1 MVHPFLGIVAAVT
14 RECVGREDEGGAA
27 VAGTA
32 EVTDPEQGCRRCI
45 PTDQETTEGAQT
57 QVTGR

>member
-1 MVHPFLGIVAAVT
+1 VVHPFLGIVATVT

-32 EVTDPEQGCRRCI
+32 EVTDPEQGRRRRI
-45 PTDQETTEGAQT
+45 PTDQETTKRAQT
-57 QVTGR
+57 QVTGK

>member
-1 MVHPFLGIVAAVT
+1 VFEGIVAAVT
-14 RECVGREDEGGAA
+14 GECIGREDEGGAA

-32 EVTDPEQGCRRCI
+32 EVTDPEQGRRRRI

-57 QVTGR
+57 QVTGK